1 MTPDLSTAFFN
12 YGQIHARSVK
22 AIMLRLNSEPGFGD
36 RLLTWL
42 DDCSKCHLKA
52 VDPERAKIAMCDMV
66 ALRISCYGFSVK
78 DGKLKM
84 TDLGGGRACFLMLC
98 HALAL
103 ITEYDQDLSARLTSI
118 ARQYADQQFENIR
131 SQIVKT

>member
-12 YGQIHARSVK
+12 YGQVHARSVK
-22 AIMLRLNSEPGFGD
+22 TIMSRLNSEPGFGD

-78 DGKLKM
+78 DGKLKT
-84 TDLGGGRACFLMLC
+84 TDLGGGRSCFLMLC

-103 ITEYDQDLSARLTSI
+103 IAEYDRDLSARLTSD
-118 ARQYADQQFENIR
+118 ARQYADQQLEE
-131 SQIVKT
+131 VKSLLFKT

>member
-1 MTPDLSTAFFN
+1 MTPNLSTAFFN

-22 AIMLRLNSEPGFGD
+22 AIMSRLNSEPGFGD
-36 RLLTWL
+36 RLLAWL
-42 DDCSKCHLKA
+42 NDCSDFPLRA

-78 DGKLKM
+78 DGKLK
-84 TDLGGGRACFLMLC
+84 TADLGGGRECFLMLC

-103 ITEYDQDLSARLTSI
+103 IAEYDRDLSAGLASD
-118 ARQYADQQFENIR
+118 ARQYADQQFEN
-131 SQIVKT
+131 VKLLLA

>member
-1 MTPDLSTAFFN
+1 MTPELSTAFFN

-22 AIMLRLNSEPGFGD
+22 AIMSRLNSEPGFGD
-36 RLLTWL
+36 RLLAWL
-42 DDCSKCHLKA
+42 NDCSDFPLRA

-78 DGKLKM
+78 DGKLKT
-84 TDLGGGRACFLMLC
+84 TDLGGGRECFLMLC

-103 ITEYDQDLSARLTSI
+103 IAEYDRELSAGLASD
-118 ARQYADQQFENIR
+118 ARQYADQQFKN
-131 SQIVKT
+131 VKSLLV

>member
-22 AIMLRLNSEPGFGD
+22 AIMSRLNSEPGFGD
-36 RLLTWL
+36 RLLAWL
-42 DDCSKCHLKA
+42 NDCSDFPLRA

-66 ALRISCYGFSVK
+66 ALRMSCYGFSVK

-103 ITEYDQDLSARLTSI
+103 IAEYDRDLSAGLALD
-118 ARQYADQQFENIR
+118 ARQYADQQFEN
-131 SQIVKT
+131 VKSLLV